1 MQSTKQAIK
10 QTKKHEHSSCSS
22 DTTSCSSDDH
32 HDGDYKKRCYD
43 EKTCK
48 RTEPHCEVKRKDG
61 KTRCERRCY
70 TVCEVRCEK
79 PCAKKT
85 TWSYKEKFEGEW
97 ECYEDK
103 HSDPCCD
110 DSSRD
115 HHDRKVEK
123 KKLIQKK

>member
-1 MQSTKQAIK
+1 MQNAKHH
-10 QTKKHEHSSCSS
+10 KKHDSSCTSS
-22 DTTSCSSDDH
+22 SSSSSSCTDDH
-32 HDGDYKKRCYD
+32 NKDLKKRCYD

-48 RTEPHCEVKRKDG
+48 RTKPHCEVKRKDG

-85 TWSYKEKFEGEW
+85 YWNYTEKFEGEW
-97 ECYEDK
+97 QCYEDK
-103 HSDPCCD
+103 HEDPCT

-115 HHDRKVEK
+115 HDQGKG